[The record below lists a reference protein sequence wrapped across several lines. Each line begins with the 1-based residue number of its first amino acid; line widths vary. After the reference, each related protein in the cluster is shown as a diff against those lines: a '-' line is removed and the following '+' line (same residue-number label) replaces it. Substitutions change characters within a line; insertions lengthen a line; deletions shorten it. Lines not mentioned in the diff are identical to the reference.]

1 MRKIDNNQSNDFGIS
16 MHVIQLNLSL
26 SLPLHGVSYSISL
39 LLLSTFSDVFYPR
52 PESATFLLATM
63 DITR

>member
-1 MRKIDNNQSNDFGIS
+1 MRKIDNNQSSDFGIS

-39 LLLSTFSDVFYPR
+39 LLLSIFLIYFFRLVL
-52 PESATFLLATM
+52 PEA
-63 DITR
+63 